1 MTEDQASNASQGE
14 GSPSATQREVTM
26 LLGQIQQGDVA
37 AKSALL
43 ELAYNELRGMAAG
56 FMRRER
62 SNHTLQATALV
73 NEAALRLMSSDALD
87 NAANRA
93 YFFGAM
99 ANAMRRILVD
109 HARRSSALRR
119 GGGEPSVPLDIVVHT
134 VEEDQGID
142 LLALNEAL
150 DNLAAAS
157 PRQAEIVVLRFFGGL
172 SIPEIAEHLDVSV
185 STVEKDWRVARAWL
199 RGTLNEN

>member
-1 MTEDQASNASQGE
+1 MTQEQGSNLGASNAPALE
-14 GSPSATQREVTM
+14 VQREVTM
-26 LLGQIQQGDVA
+26 LLGQIRQGDEA

-62 SNHTLQATALV
+62 ANHTLQATALV
-73 NEAALRLMSSDALD
+73 NEAALRLMGSQALSH
-87 NAANRA
+87 AESRA

-109 HARRSSALRR
+109 HARKSSAQRR
-119 GGGEPSVPLDIVVHT
+119 GGGERPVPLDVVVHT
-134 VEEDQGID
+134 VEEDQGVD

-150 DNLAAAS
+150 DQLAEAS

-172 SIPEIAEHLDVSV
+172 SIPEIAEHLDVSQ

-199 RGTLNEN
+199 RGSLGES